1 MRVEL
6 KKRYPHEFRE
16 RVSEEMTLR
25 REAIRKFK
33 LFTMASNHIQAVFR
47 GYLARKAVWLM
58 KELIRLE
65 KFESDMKKEV
75 EHSGIWW
82 TNREEIPARR
92 MLPYNTANSMG
103 VAELETP
110 ETVGVLQK
118 LKGGEKGVSL
128 KLPAIPIEAIR
139 QKERSQD
146 YEGLGSH

>member
-1 MRVEL
+1 MLLEDEDFDNLNVHSTLHRKKVRVEL

-58 KELIRLE
+58 KELKRLE
-65 KFESDMKKEV
+65 KFERDMKAEV

-103 VAELETP
+103 GQSWKHLR
-110 ETVGVLQK
+110 
-118 LKGGEKGVSL
+118 LKVSS
-128 KLPAIPIEAIR
+128 K
-139 QKERSQD
+139 S
-146 YEGLGSH
+146 